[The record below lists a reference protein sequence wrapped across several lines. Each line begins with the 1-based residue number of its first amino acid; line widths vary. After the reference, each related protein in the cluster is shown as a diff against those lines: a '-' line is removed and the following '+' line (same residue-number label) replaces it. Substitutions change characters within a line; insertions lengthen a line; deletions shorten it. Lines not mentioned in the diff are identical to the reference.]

1 MTSARSGVPQADA
14 AQPTNA
20 ASLLRGLVWL
30 RRLVG
35 QYPAGHP
42 LIKERLATLHA
53 QLLRELGASPDLRL
67 DVLGDALLVNGA
79 PATTDPSAAHGTDE
93 LDAIGIHS
101 VRFHAGVR
109 PEELLAVAEFL
120 WQFDGRADGGTVA
133 AELARRDVRHI
144 SLARIVP
151 LDTRWYARQWP
162 DSPQGRLDPDYE
174 EALQRAQH
182 AFSNV
187 ASGNGLDPAWLRDL
201 VHLLTER
208 VARSDVAL
216 GHVLAM
222 KQYENLTYAHSVNV
236 AMLSLL
242 IGRKLGL
249 DDATLGSLVEGALLH
264 DIGKTRVSLD
274 VLRKPGI
281 LTASERRHIEMH
293 AKWGA
298 EILAELDGLAPLT
311 PTLALEH
318 HRTCRGGGYPDLG
331 DGVIPHAVSQILSV
345 ADTYEAVTGARP
357 YRNSTP
363 PERACLIL
371 ARASGE
377 QLNAAIVKA
386 FVQTITFF
394 PIGSFVRTSR
404 GEVGVVTR
412 TAESDPLHP
421 IVAVLDA
428 DLDGVR
434 AVVDTRERDSGGAYE
449 RHIVETLAPPPG
461 APDLQTVLELAQ
473 QR

>member
-1 MTSARSGVPQADA
+1 MTSARSGAPPADA
-14 AQPTNA
+14 AQPADA
-20 ASLLRGLVWL
+20 ASLLRGLAWL

-35 QYPAGHP
+35 QYPEGHP
-42 LIKERLATLHA
+42 LIRERLAILHA
-53 QLLRELGASPDLRL
+53 QLLRELGPAPDLRF
-67 DVLGDALLVNGA
+67 DVIGDALLVNGT
-79 PATTDPSAAHGTDE
+79 PATADPLAAHAIDE
-93 LDAIGIHS
+93 LAAIGIQS
-101 VRFHAGVR
+101 VRFLDGLRA
-109 PEELLAVAEFL
+109 EELLAVAEFL
-120 WQFDGRADGGTVA
+120 WQFDGRTDDGTVA
-133 AELARRDVRHI
+133 AELARRDVRHV

-151 LDTRWYARQWP
+151 LDTRWYATQWP
-162 DSPQGRLDPDYE
+162 DSPTGRLDPDYE
-174 EALQRAQH
+174 EALLRAQRA
-182 AFSNV
+182 FSSV

-201 VHLLTER
+201 VRILTQR
-208 VARSDVAL
+208 VARSDAAL

-222 KQYENLTYAHSVNV
+222 KQYENMTYAHSVNV

-264 DIGKTRVSLD
+264 DIGKTKVTLD
-274 VLRKPGI
+274 VLRKPGV
-281 LTASERRHIEMH
+281 LTAPERRHIEMH

-298 EILAELDGLAPLT
+298 EILLELDGLAPLT

-331 DGVIPHAVSQILSV
+331 DGVIPHAMSQILSV
-345 ADTYEAVTGARP
+345 ADTYEAITGARA
-357 YRNSTP
+357 YRDPMP

-371 ARASGE
+371 ARVSGE
-377 QLNAAIVKA
+377 QLNTAIVKA

-421 IVAVLDA
+421 VVAVLET
-428 DLDGVR
+428 DLDGVH
-434 AVVDTRERDSGGAYE
+434 AVVDTTERDSGGAYQ

-461 APDLQTVLELAQ
+461 APDLRTVLDLAR